1 MLYFDRIDVSEGIDI
16 NKASVSKECDICHY
30 CYFIDNGFKWIFQT
44 FVWSECYDVFMLS
57 MSLSGIVILN
67 TNGADYCCTINGIS
81 KSETIYLMQGID
93 LNEKNRTL

>member
-16 NKASVSKECDICHY
+16 NKAKVSKECDICHY
-30 CYFIDNGFKWIFQT
+30 CYFIDNEFNSQT

-57 MSLSGIVILN
+57 MSLGNIAISNI
-67 TNGADYCCTINGIS
+67 NGADYCCTINGIS
-81 KSETIYLMQGID
+81 KSETIYLMQDID

>member
-1 MLYFDRIDVSEGIDI
+1 MLYFDRIDVSEEIDI
-16 NKASVSKECDICHY
+16 NKAKVSKECDICHY
-30 CYFIDNGFKWIFQT
+30 CYFIDNGFNFQT

-67 TNGADYCCTINGIS
+67 INGADYCCTINGIS